1 MFISKIDYEQLDAII
16 FDLGGVI
23 IEVDMGYPYDYFAQH
38 TSEDKDILIE
48 DLRAIALG
56 YEIGKIGDEE
66 FINQVK
72 ETTKLN
78 KTDEDIKIIWNGMLG
93 QVPSKLG
100 KLLHKIKQEKKT
112 FILSNTN
119 PIHIEEVEKRFKQ
132 SIPEYPLETLFDKIY
147 YSYEIGLHKPDQKIF
162 EYIIKAHNLIPHRTL
177 FIDDNIHNVN
187 SAKKL
192 GLQTIH
198 MNPPMN
204 LPHVFSSLYQ
214 ENK

>member
-78 KTDEDIKIIWNGMLG
+78 KTDEDIKNNLEWDVRASTIKIREII
-93 QVPSKLG
+93 
-100 KLLHKIKQEKKT
+100 T
-112 FILSNTN
+112 
-119 PIHIEEVEKRFKQ
+119 
-132 SIPEYPLETLFDKIY
+132 
-147 YSYEIGLHKPDQKIF
+147 
-162 EYIIKAHNLIPHRTL
+162 
-177 FIDDNIHNVN
+177 
-187 SAKKL
+187 
-192 GLQTIH
+192 
-198 MNPPMN
+198 
-204 LPHVFSSLYQ
+204 
-214 ENK
+214 